1 MIFDKQTLRTQ
12 ASFAAGIAELG
23 GYPMLVDGSLADI
36 GVRESVEDVAR
47 VLGRQAS
54 VIVWRTY
61 EQARLEAMAEHAG
74 VPVVNALTDDFH
86 PCQLLADLLT
96 IREHKAELA
105 GLTVAFLGDGA
116 CNWRQLL
123 AAGRRDRRHARPD
136 QLARGLHAV
145 RRDGGRGVGHRGDDR
160 GLGRARARSARRRRG
175 ADVVVT
181 DTWISMGKEEEAAAR
196 AEVFGPYSVTEE
208 LFDEARPDA
217 IVMHCLPAYRGKEI
231 DAAVLDGPA
240 ERRLGRGG
248 EPPARPEG
256 GPHLA
261 ARRRHDAPRT
271 PRCARPPRTPGTSAS
286 SSWSP
291 STRCAPRPSSPTC
304 SPRAACGSP
313 RRPCRGTSSSSTRSR
328 SGPRPAAW
336 STPYP
341 PRAATGARPRPASR
355 AAAPTAWPGCAASCW

>member
-1 MIFDKQTLRTQ
+1 MTRHFLRDDDLTPAEQARVLDLAAELKHKPYDSKPLQGPKTVAMIFDKQTLRTQ

-23 GYPMLVDGSLADI
+23 GFPMTVDGSLAGI

-61 EQARLEAMAEHAG
+61 QQARLEAMAEHAG

-116 CNWRQLL
+116 CNVGNSWLL
-123 AAGRRDRRHARPD
+123 AGATAGMHVRISSPEGYAPSAEMVEAAASIAATTGGSAVLQPDPHA
-136 QLARGLHAV
+136 AV
-145 RRDGGRGVGHRGDDR
+145 
-160 GLGRARARSARRRRG
+160 AG

-208 LFDEARPDA
+208 LFDEAKPDA

-231 DAAVLDGPA
+231 DAAVLDGPQSVVWDEA
-240 ERRLGRGG
+240 EN
-248 EPPARPEG
+248 
-256 GPHLA
+256 
-261 ARRRHDAPRT
+261 RRHAQKAILT
-271 PRCARPPRTPGTSAS
+271 WLLEET
-286 SSWSP
+286 
-291 STRCAPRPSSPTC
+291 
-304 SPRAACGSP
+304 
-313 RRPCRGTSSSSTRSR
+313 
-328 SGPRPAAW
+328 
-336 STPYP
+336 
-341 PRAATGARPRPASR
+341 
-355 AAAPTAWPGCAASCW
+355 

>member
-23 GYPMLVDGSLADI
+23 GYPMMVDGSLAGI

-116 CNWRQLL
+116 CNVGNSWLL
-123 AAGRRDRRHARPD
+123 AGATAGMHVRISSPAGYAPSAAMVDAATALAATTGGSAVLEPDPHA
-136 QLARGLHAV
+136 AV
-145 RRDGGRGVGHRGDDR
+145 
-160 GLGRARARSARRRRG
+160 AG

-181 DTWISMGKEEEAAAR
+181 DTWISMGKEEEAVAR

-208 LFDEARPDA
+208 LFDEAKPDA

-231 DAAVLDGPA
+231 DAAVLDGPQSVVWDEA
-240 ERRLGRGG
+240 EN
-248 EPPARPEG
+248 
-256 GPHLA
+256 
-261 ARRRHDAPRT
+261 RRHAQKAVLT
-271 PRCARPPRTPGTSAS
+271 WLLEEA
-286 SSWSP
+286 
-291 STRCAPRPSSPTC
+291 
-304 SPRAACGSP
+304 
-313 RRPCRGTSSSSTRSR
+313 
-328 SGPRPAAW
+328 
-336 STPYP
+336 
-341 PRAATGARPRPASR
+341 
-355 AAAPTAWPGCAASCW
+355 